1 MDLLDRYLQAVRTYL
16 PKGQQDDIIKE
27 LGENLREQ
35 IEDKEAELGHPVNEE
50 ELVAILKQHGL
61 PLLVASRY
69 RQPRYL
75 IGPTLFP
82 QYWLVMKIISAIVA
96 FSYGV
101 AAVVMLAE
109 SNPIGQVLAAVFSF
123 AGAVLPIFAWVTIV
137 YAVLDLCNSK
147 FRLMENWSKEW
158 NEKFDP
164 RKLPAVQR
172 TPEGLEAK
180 PISRAK
186 TVFELFWSV
195 AFLLWWL
202 RVAAIRK
209 LALFMTLGPVG
220 LSDKIPFQPGPA
232 ANTVFIPV
240 IVLTL
245 VGIAHR
251 IVTLRY
257 PRRVTFDAVMR
268 LIVNAGSVPILYL
281 LSRSNEM
288 FALVPGIS
296 EPEKFLEPMRIF
308 NLILHYVMM
317 FAAAI
322 TLIECFKQVRRLIR
336 VRRNTATAPALQ

>member
-1 MDLLDRYLQAVRTYL
+1 MDLLDRYLQAVRIYL
-16 PKGQQDDIIKE
+16 PKRQQDDIIKE
-27 LGENLREQ
+27 LGENLRAQ
-35 IEDKEAELGHPVNEE
+35 MEDRESELGRPLNEDEMAALLKKHGHP
-50 ELVAILKQHGL
+50 LF
-61 PLLVASRY
+61 VASRY
-69 RQPRYL
+69 QQPRYL

-82 QYWLVMKIISAIVA
+82 LYWLMMKIILVIVA

-101 AAVVMLAE
+101 AAIVMLAE
-109 SNPIGQVLAAVFSF
+109 SNSIVQVLAAVFSF
-123 AGAVLPIFAWVTIV
+123 ASAVLPTFAWVTIV
-137 YAVLDLCNSK
+137 YAVLDLCNSR
-147 FRLMENWSKEW
+147 FRLTEKWSKEW

-164 RKLPAVQR
+164 QKLPAVQR

-186 TVFELFWSV
+186 TVFELFWTL

-202 RVAAIRK
+202 RIAPIRK

-220 LSDKIPFQPGPA
+220 LSNKIPFQPGPT

-240 IVLTL
+240 IVLML
-245 VGIAHR
+245 VGIVHR

-268 LIVNAGSVPILYL
+268 LIANAGSVPILYL

-317 FAAAI
+317 FAAAL

-336 VRRNTATAPALQ
+336 VRRAAATAPAL